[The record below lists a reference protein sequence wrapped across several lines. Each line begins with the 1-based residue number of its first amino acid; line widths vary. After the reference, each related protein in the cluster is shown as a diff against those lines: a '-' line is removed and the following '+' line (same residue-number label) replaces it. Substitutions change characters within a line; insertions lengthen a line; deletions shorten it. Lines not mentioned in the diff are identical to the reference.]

1 MKKWELL
8 HLTLDNSKS
17 DEEQGDCE
25 DQIKNVQDKE
35 SSSYQIWVL
44 CRREQFIFWNVF
56 RACMEF
62 NFVSIQVIESQ
73 QC

>member
-17 DEEQGDCE
+17 DKGQGDYQ

-35 SSSYQIWVL
+35 SSSYQ
-44 CRREQFIFWNVF
+44 
-56 RACMEF
+56 M
-62 NFVSIQVIESQ
+62 
-73 QC
+73 

>member
-17 DEEQGDCE
+17 DEEQGNYK

-35 SSSYQIWVL
+35 SSSYQI
-44 CRREQFIFWNVF
+44 
-56 RACMEF
+56 
-62 NFVSIQVIESQ
+62 
-73 QC
+73 